1 MSPRRRNPENLD
13 LPAHVETDRK
23 SSGQTYYRYI
33 MPNGKRYSLGSD
45 RQTAIITAQALNAE
59 FQRNPELMINIIKKK
74 QRDDSQRNTCPPV
87 DHAIDQFVQQRL
99 DKKNYAD
106 TTRNNQRQQI
116 NKYKML
122 WPDRLISDISH
133 RDITSFLNTL
143 PPHAYIKHKNLMVQA
158 WAFFVHQ
165 GWVEQNWPDKTMDAI
180 LPKKQRLPISHEQL
194 MRIRAISPAHL
205 QRAIDLALHSLQRR
219 EDLTLLQRNMVNIP
233 ANTLTVRQGKS
244 RNYKKPIFIEIDMHP
259 ELQQAV
265 IACLSSPLA
274 ARCPYLLHYQPKR
287 ITPKIRAKHHLLA
300 MTPYFLSHEFAHYRD
315 QAGLFDQLD
324 PEQKPTFHEIRA
336 LGEYRIAQQYGKE
349 YAKALAGHSTDA
361 MYEHYVGRHETE
373 KPIKI
378 SYKT

>member
-45 RQTAIITAQALNAE
+45 RQTAINTAQALNAE

-74 QRDDSQRNTCPPV
+74 DQEHTKRHTCPPV
-87 DHAIDQFVQQRL
+87 DHAFDQFVQQRL

-106 TTRNNQRQQI
+106 STRNNQRQQI

-122 WPDRLISDISH
+122 WPDRLISEVTH
-133 RDITSFLNTL
+133 QDITSFLNTL
-143 PPHAYIKHKNLMVQA
+143 PAHAYIKHKNLMVQA

-165 GWVEQNWPDKTMDAI
+165 GWVDQNWPDKTMDAI
-180 LPKKQRLPISHEQL
+180 LPKKQRLPISYEQL
-194 MRIRAISPAHL
+194 MRIHAISPAHL

-233 ANTLTVRQGKS
+233 ANTLTIRQGKS

-287 ITPKIRAKHHLLA
+287 ITPKIRAKQHLLA

-315 QAGLFDQLD
+315 QAGLFDQLN

-336 LGEYRIAQQYGKE
+336 LGEYRISQQYGKE

-361 MYEHYVGRHETE
+361 MYEHYVGRHEPE